1 MIYLPFF
8 ESSDHLKQFQSY
20 LNSKISITIQ
30 AEQNSKASFLD
41 VSFIHEQCK
50 FTTRIYWKPTSSGV
64 YTHFDS
70 FLPNIF
76 KIGMIYA
83 LVNRYFWICSNWSMS
98 YSQVRLNKNVLEK
111 QLFQK
116 LHWYMFSIIFKQN
129 SYPERKDSCRY
140 KEASFISPSF
150 FRNHIIANFDW
161 ITKCITVVLNS
172 CKLQFIFKSQNK
184 IFNDF
189 CFKDPVL

>member
-30 AEQNSKASFLD
+30 TEQNSKASFLD

-50 FTTRIYWKPTSSGV
+50 FTTRIYWKPTFSGV

-76 KIGMIYA
+76 KIGMNYA

-111 QLFQK
+111 QLYSKNFIDICFQ
-116 LHWYMFSIIFKQN
+116 LFLNRIHIQ
-129 SYPERKDSCRY
+129 
-140 KEASFISPSF
+140 KEKTPAGIKKPLSLVLPFLETISLQILTELQSAS
-150 FRNHIIANFDW
+150 
-161 ITKCITVVLNS
+161 
-172 CKLQFIFKSQNK
+172 
-184 IFNDF
+184 
-189 CFKDPVL
+189 